1 MITNLAIAD
10 EIEKKTSDKN
20 LDQSCKN
27 ILSNIQILARIL
39 KACVLEFKDI
49 SLEEIPAYIEYETI
63 RNEAGNDKIKGM
75 NTEDHT
81 ISGATIRYD
90 VLFTV
95 KIPGTDESIGLI
107 INVEAQNYK
116 PSYPLLSRAVYYCA
130 RLIARQKNQAE
141 GFDHSDFQNLKK
153 VYSIW
158 IVMNSAKKK
167 EGVFNQYTIKE
178 ECLRKTYHFPKEDY
192 DKLSIIMLYP
202 NNEYDKNEEA
212 DSFMNMLY
220 ILFKAEMT
228 PEDKKYQLCENYGI
242 LMTKEL
248 AKEVEDMCNLSQG
261 IRDEARAEGLA
272 KGRAEGMARGRAKG
286 LSEAV
291 KSLMNS
297 MNLSMDKAMD
307 CLNIAKDIRPAVIKN
322 IENEKK

>member
-202 NNEYDKNEEA
+202 NNEYDKNEET

-220 ILFKAEMT
+220 VLFKAEMT
-228 PEDKKYQLCENYGI
+228 PEDKKYQLSENCGI

-261 IRDEARAEGLA
+261 IRNEARAEGLA
-272 KGRAEGMARGRAKG
+272 KGRAEGLTEGEMKERILNVKNLM
-286 LSEAV
+286 LS
-291 KSLMNS
+291 
-297 MNLSMDKAMD
+297 LSIDVDKALD
-307 CLNIAKDIRPAVIKN
+307 LLNISEDLRPTVK
-322 IENEKK
+322 EKLS